1 MIGDIICTRKKAR
14 EFPGFNS
21 ISQHCPS
28 FPGISCAF
36 PRFPGIFH
44 AFPGFPMLSWD
55 FQLSRDFPCLPGI
68 FHAFLGFP
76 MLSWDFPCF
85 SRISHAFPEYSKFL
99 EEYTPLR
106 YYKVCSRKV
115 AGERKTWI
123 ALALDLNFLK
133 SFGQPLNRKPLALEL
148 WSYPWGTLVNQK

>member
-1 MIGDIICTRKKAR
+1 M
-14 EFPGFNS
+14 PGFQ
-21 ISQHCPS
+21 QHFPS

-44 AFPGFPMLSWD
+44 AFPGFPILSWD

-85 SRISHAFPEYSKFL
+85 SRISHAFPEYFKFL

-106 YYKVCSRKV
+106 YYKVFAFWWQCFFLGFSARGKLRGREKHH
-115 AGERKTWI
+115 AYCI
-123 ALALDLNFLK
+123 ALARDLNF
-133 SFGQPLNRKPLALEL
+133 F
-148 WSYPWGTLVNQK
+148 

>member
-1 MIGDIICTRKKAR
+1 MIFQRFYLVFEICIFKQQLAHLILTKVIYYQTRKKAR
-14 EFPGFNS
+14 EFPGFSS

-28 FPGISCAF
+28 FLGISCAI

-115 AGERKTWI
+115 AGERKT
-123 ALALDLNFLK
+123 
-133 SFGQPLNRKPLALEL
+133 
-148 WSYPWGTLVNQK
+148 